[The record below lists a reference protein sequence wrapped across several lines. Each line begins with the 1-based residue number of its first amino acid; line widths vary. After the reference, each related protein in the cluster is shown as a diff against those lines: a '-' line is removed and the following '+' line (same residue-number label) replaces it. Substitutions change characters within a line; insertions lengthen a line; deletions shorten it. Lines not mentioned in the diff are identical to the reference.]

1 MKKTKN
7 TEQKPRHKYGPV
19 SMNDPRMIQYREC
32 GDDVRVNKL
41 ISMAYLTNSI
51 ANAYNEEAIEILEKY
66 TLVQK
71 RFKTKVFNLKAA
83 FDAYDKELFSMVSGE
98 AEQRTFCLDY
108 DILKEILDEYLRADD
123 YKEVQKKFGIG
134 NGY

>member
-1 MKKTKN
+1 MKKQKA
-7 TEQKPRHKYGPV
+7 EQKPRHKYAPV
-19 SMNDPRMIQYREC
+19 SMDDPIIMKYKAS
-32 GDDVRVNKL
+32 GDATKVDKL
-41 ISMAYLTNSI
+41 ISMAYLTISI

-98 AEQRTFCLDY
+98 DQQRAFCLDY